1 MSDRLTVDGDVI
13 SQRAGLQ
20 SGLTTNFQFQAGDG
34 SFLYSNQ
41 NEVNGFSRRNKS
53 WNRLSGDWKN
63 NFPYVKMGNNVQAQ
77 LAIKNPNVSSVLL
90 DSTNYP
96 VSLNADIIRN
106 DIGYVRVINNR
117 IGCTISGV
125 NIDGF
130 SVIYAGFGANFPIE
144 GGLGLTGY
152 FFRDF
157 SKGSLP
163 GNPAYQT
170 FGSGAANFNIFFI
183 NVGAAGAFFSG
194 IAGVDNSTFSPRIGT
209 IPGQYATI
217 TLS

>member
-34 SFLYSNQ
+34 SFLYNNQ

-63 NFPYVKMGNNVQAQ
+63 SFPYIKMGNNVQAQ
-77 LAIKNPNVSSVLL
+77 LAIKNPNANSILL
-90 DSTNYP
+90 DCMNYP
-96 VSLNADIIRN
+96 VSLNADTIRN

-117 IGCTISGV
+117 IGCTISSV
-125 NIDGF
+125 TIDNF

-163 GNPAYQT
+163 GNPGYNI
-170 FGSGAANFNIFFI
+170 FGSGTATI
-183 NVGAAGAFFSG
+183 NVFFLNVGTSGAFFGGFSG
-194 IAGVDNSTFSPRIGT
+194 FDNTTFSPRIGT

>member
-20 SGLTTNFQFQAGDG
+20 SGLITNFLLQAGDG
-34 SFLYSNQ
+34 SFLYNNQ
-41 NEVNGFSRRNKS
+41 NEINGFCRRNKS
-53 WNRLSGDWKN
+53 WNNLSQDWKN
-63 NFPYVKMGNNVQAQ
+63 NSPYVKMGNNIQSQ

-90 DSTNYP
+90 DSTNYQ
-96 VSLNADIIRN
+96 VSVNADTIRN

-117 IGCTISGV
+117 IGFTATGV
-125 NIDGF
+125 TIDGF
-130 SVIYAGFGANFPIE
+130 AVIYAFGTNFPIE
-144 GGLGLTGY
+144 VGQIGY

-163 GNPAYQT
+163 GSPGYIIN
-170 FGSGAANFNIFFI
+170 GSGTATITVFYAFT
-183 NVGAAGAFFSG
+183 GCGPQAFFTAYG
-194 IAGVDNSTFSPRIGT
+194 CFDNTQFSPRIGT

-217 TLS
+217 TFS